1 MGKINGF
8 IGTYASENSKGVYRF
23 TFDTVSGTLGKPE
36 LFYEARDAKWIS
48 LYKNIMAVPV
58 AKHAWAGICLLD
70 ISGGKAEFLG
80 EVLAEKHTPCYILQD
95 ETHVYTANYHEGLV
109 MIYEKRQG
117 QRDALCPVKKIVTAP
132 RAGCHQ
138 ILFHGPLMLV
148 PCLTLDRILCYDRT
162 RNFEKTGELLF
173 PENSGPRHGIFNRA
187 HSKFWVVSEWSNEVY
202 YFAVKEDKFQLKET
216 FPLLQREAGAAA
228 AVRLSG
234 DERFLYISLRGAD
247 QIAVLAVEAEHLNL
261 VERVS
266 SQGEHPRDFIL
277 SSDGQFVLTVNRSRG
292 GLVSMKRDLNSGKIV
307 KIIGQTDI
315 PQGVSVTLV

>member
-1 MGKINGF
+1 
-8 IGTYASENSKGVYRF
+8 
-23 TFDTVSGTLGKPE
+23 
-36 LFYEARDAKWIS
+36 
-48 LYKNIMAVPV
+48 MAVTSSL
-58 AKHAWAGICLLD
+58 AKSLWQRSTSRLANF
-70 ISGGKAEFLG
+70 FLILA
-80 EVLAEKHTPCYILQD
+80 VLRLSTFFKVPS
-95 ETHVYTANYHEGLV
+95 
-109 MIYEKRQG
+109 
-117 QRDALCPVKKIVTAP
+117 ALCLSIYLACISASFSLISVIIV
-132 RAGCHQ
+132 
-138 ILFHGPLMLV
+138 I
-148 PCLTLDRILCYDRT
+148 ILCFDRT

-216 FPLLQREAGAAA
+216 FPLLQREEGAAA

-247 QIAVLAVEAEHLNL
+247 QIAVLAVEGEHLKL

-307 KIIGQTDI
+307 KITGQTDI
-315 PQGVSVTLV
+315 PQGVSVILVSLPADDPVFRREWRGNE